1 MTLYNLLLDILK
13 YTVAGIGIVYIA
25 FYLFKPYLDKS
36 HNLQLFDL
44 KKAINSQT
52 LPLRLQAY
60 ERLVLFTD
68 RINPANLLIRLNG
81 NRYSAAELHSL
92 IVADIRNEYQHNVT
106 QQIYVSDR
114 AWTVTKRVKEDTLS
128 LVNNAVKALPET
140 ATGLDLGK
148 FILNHLNRLEENPY
162 DIATNLIRKDLEDLF

>member
-1 MTLYNLLLDILK
+1 
-13 YTVAGIGIVYIA
+13 
-25 FYLFKPYLDKS
+25 
-36 HNLQLFDL
+36 
-44 KKAINSQT
+44 

-92 IVADIRNEYQHNVT
+92 IVSDIRNEYQHNVT

-128 LVNNAVKALPET
+128 LVNNAVKALPEA